1 MAERKTEKLE
11 FKDLKKYFEN
21 TKNTITPHLSNG
33 SISRLN
39 TWIKNFLE
47 GVSFVNQNKGQKYTP
62 FFIYG
67 INIKNLDEKD
77 IGVSNVLLI
86 YENPLTKHDKKYIEE
101 CFFKKGTKLYIDLY
115 VTFNKNAKKGKLLHL
130 MYNKKVT
137 K

>member
-47 GVSFVNQNKGQKYTP
+47 KFSFC
-62 FFIYG
+62 IA
-67 INIKNLDEKD
+67 KNR
-77 IGVSNVLLI
+77 
-86 YENPLTKHDKKYIEE
+86 
-101 CFFKKGTKLYIDLY
+101 
-115 VTFNKNAKKGKLLHL
+115 
-130 MYNKKVT
+130 KVC
-137 K
+137 